1 MQTNYRTVAGSGEAS
16 YEISKSRFLTYVS
29 RAETE
34 TEAAQFIV
42 TIKKKHWDATHNCSA
57 YIVGDSEQYQKAD
70 DDGEPSGTAGRPI
83 LEVLKKAA
91 LTNTVIVVTRYF
103 GGIKLGAGGLIRAYG
118 KAAAVGLSAVGLVE
132 RRLHTT
138 MAIEADYTLQGVL
151 ENNLR
156 LNGYPIIAKEYY
168 EKVKIL
174 TLESYGSETVLEE
187 KVTDWTAANARVTRL
202 QPQYVDIPCT
212 PE

>member
-1 MQTNYRTVAGSGEAS
+1 MQTNYRTVASSGEAS

-29 RAETE
+29 RAETD

-57 YIVGDSEQYQKAD
+57 YIIGDSEQYQKAD

-118 KAAAVGLSAVGLVE
+118 KAAAVGLAAAGLVE

-174 TLESYGSETVLEE
+174 TLESYGNETALEQ
-187 KVTDWTAANARVTRL
+187 KVTDWTAATARVTRL
-202 QPQYVDIPCT
+202 QPQYMDIPCT